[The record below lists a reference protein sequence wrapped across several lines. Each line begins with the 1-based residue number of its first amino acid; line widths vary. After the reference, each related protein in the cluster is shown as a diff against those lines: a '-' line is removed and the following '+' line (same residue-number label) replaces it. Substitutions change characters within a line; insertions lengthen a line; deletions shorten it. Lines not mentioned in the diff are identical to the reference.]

1 MGNILI
7 SLKGLMHAISS
18 GLLIP
23 TVAVLLFLLALSVV
37 ELGGLLVEALAE
49 RRKMKV
55 NVPQLIN
62 ALQEKDAPEIMA
74 QIESS
79 KLFRRHK
86 RAISELIDHRDF
98 PAASLQ
104 ALARRLLAGEELY
117 YVRVTNRTD
126 LVTRLGPMLGLMATL
141 IPLGPGLIALGEGDP
156 KTLADSLM
164 TAFDATVIGLA
175 SGGIAFAISRL
186 RKRWYE
192 DYLSTLEVLME
203 SLMEVFARGRRIE
216 EQQAMEGRRS

>member
-1 MGNILI
+1 MIKVAETTLVP
-7 SLKGLMHAISS
+7 LKEIMHAISS
-18 GLLIP
+18 GLLMP
-23 TVAVLLFLLALSVV
+23 TIAVLLFLLALSVI

-49 RRKMKV
+49 RRQMKV
-55 NVPQLIN
+55 NVSEMLDSFQDKQIS
-62 ALQEKDAPEIMA
+62 EIAA
-74 QIESS
+74 QIEDSR
-79 KLFRRHK
+79 LFRRQK
-86 RAISELIDHRDF
+86 AAIKELINHRDL

-104 ALARRLLAGEELY
+104 ALARRLLAGEELH
-117 YVRVTNRTD
+117 YVRITNRTD

-175 SGGIAFAISRL
+175 AGGIAFAVSRL

-192 DYLSTLEVLME
+192 DYLSTLEVLIE
-203 SLMEVFARGRRIE
+203 SLMEVLAHGPRFE
-216 EQQAMEGRRS
+216 KN

>member
-1 MGNILI
+1 M
-7 SLKGLMHAISS
+7 
-18 GLLIP
+18 P
-23 TVAVLLFLLALSVV
+23 TIAVLLFLLALSVI

-49 RRKMKV
+49 RRQMKV
-55 NVPQLIN
+55 NVSEMLDSFQDKQIS
-62 ALQEKDAPEIMA
+62 EIAA
-74 QIESS
+74 QIEDSR
-79 KLFRRHK
+79 LFRRQK
-86 RAISELIDHRDF
+86 AAIKELINHRDL

-104 ALARRLLAGEELY
+104 ALARRLLAGEELH
-117 YVRVTNRTD
+117 YVRITNRTD

-175 SGGIAFAISRL
+175 AGGIAFAVSRL

-192 DYLSTLEVLME
+192 DYLSTLEVLIE
-203 SLMEVFARGRRIE
+203 SLMEVLAHGPRFE
-216 EQQAMEGRRS
+216 KN